1 MNGHFVTNGIYPLS
15 VTPAEGYGS
24 DPLTRTGKQILSHV
38 NGKHV
43 RVDDAEAGTFTLVED
58 RKDATR
64 FDDLNVASTS
74 ALDLITKARTKH
86 AEKQAA

>member
-1 MNGHFVTNGIYPLS
+1 MNGHFETSGIYPLS

-24 DPLTRTGKQILSHV
+24 DPLTRSGKQVLAHV

-43 RVDDAEAGTFTLVED
+43 RIDDAAAGTFTLVD
-58 RKDATR
+58 REEATK
-64 FDDLNVASTS
+64 FDDINIAS
-74 ALDLITKARTKH
+74 AGAFDLITKARAAH

>member
-1 MNGHFVTNGIYPLS
+1 LS

-43 RVDDAEAGTFTLVED
+43 RIDDAEAGTFTLVAE

-64 FDDLNVASTS
+64 FDNLNVASADAYT
-74 ALDLITKARTKH
+74 LVTKARENH
-86 AEKQAA
+86 AAKLAA